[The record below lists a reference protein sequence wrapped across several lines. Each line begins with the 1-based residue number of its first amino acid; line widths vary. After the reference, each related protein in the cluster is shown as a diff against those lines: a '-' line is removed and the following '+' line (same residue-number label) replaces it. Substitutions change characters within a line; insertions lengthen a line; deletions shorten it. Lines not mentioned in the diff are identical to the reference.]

1 LMTIPGIH
9 MIVALAIKAAVG
21 DVERFARPQKLVS
34 YIGLNPSV
42 RQSGPGPA
50 YHGRITKQGRGH
62 ARVISLTAIRLLLIR
77 CQVCRLPCCPV
88 GDIFPSGDLRSGT
101 RGRGR

>member
-1 LMTIPGIH
+1 MRHFRCDSVRRVDRPSFTPICS
-9 MIVALAIKAAVG
+9 LAIKAAVG

-50 YHGRITKQGRGH
+50 YHGRITKQGRGMR
-62 ARVISLTAIRLLLIR
+62 AACWLRRLGQPR
-77 CQVCRLPCCPV
+77 ERLVPCGPFSF
-88 GDIFPSGDLRSGT
+88 G
-101 RGRGR
+101 